1 MGALTVVREPA
12 DAAMMEQVV
21 VVGDL
26 TNMRPAQRVMYYN
39 RVCESLGL
47 NPFTKPFDY
56 IRLNGK
62 LVLYARKDAT
72 EQLRKKNRL
81 SITRLETEI
90 AEGVYIVTAYAQTGD
105 GRTDSDIG
113 AVNVQG
119 LAGEAKAN
127 AMMKAI
133 TKAKRRVTLSICGL
147 GWLDETE
154 IDSIPDAQRVPVS
167 VETGEIV
174 EGQVTEQPPTHTV
187 PPEGDKSGAPARPT
201 DPPPDRGPAVAYFDA
216 PTNPNALLQVVNSR
230 VEVPYDNLPHL
241 LQAIRNEYNSPKW
254 NWPQMKDQD
263 GWNQAYRWAMHHAQ
277 RKAAPATPAAP
288 AEGDAEPETAF

>member
-72 EQLRKKNRL
+72 EQLRKKNRV

-119 LAGEAKAN
+119 LTGEAKAN

-133 TKAKRRVTLSICGL
+133 TKAKRRVTLSVCGL

-154 IDSIPDAQRVPVS
+154 VDSIPGAQPS
-167 VETGEIV
+167 VVNIETGEVV
-174 EGQVTEQPPTHTV
+174 EGQVTELAAEPDYDAEYARLCRKAKDALGLEV
-187 PPEGDKSGAPARPT
+187 KDKDGHPMPDALPAAWSAKVKARAMEYV
-201 DPPPDRGPAVAYFDA
+201 RGVVEQAEA
-216 PTNPNALLQVVNSR
+216 PT
-230 VEVPYDNLPHL
+230 
-241 LQAIRNEYNSPKW
+241 
-254 NWPQMKDQD
+254 
-263 GWNQAYRWAMHHAQ
+263 
-277 RKAAPATPAAP
+277 KAA
-288 AEGDAEPETAF
+288 

>member
-1 MGALTVVREPA
+1 MSAQLAVVREPA

-72 EQLRKKNRL
+72 EQLRKKNRV

-119 LAGEAKAN
+119 LTGEAKAN

-174 EGQVTEQPPTHTV
+174 EGQVTERPPAHTV
-187 PPEGDKSGAPARPT
+187 PPEGDRPSTPARPT
-201 DPPPDRGPAVAYFDA
+201 DPLPAAGI
-216 PTNPNALLQVVNSR
+216 PTRPGDLLAVVNGR
-230 VEVPYDNLPHL
+230 VEVPYDNVPHL
-241 LQAIRNEYNSPKW
+241 WQALRNEYNDPRW
-254 NWPQMKDQD
+254 QWPQPRDLD
-263 GWNQAYRWAMHHAQ
+263 GWRDAYARAFAHAQ
-277 RKAAPATPAAP
+277 CKVTPAMPVAT
-288 AEGDAEPETAF
+288 EGDAEPEQSF

>member
-1 MGALTVVREPA
+1 MGALAVVREPA

-21 VVGDL
+21 VAGDL
-26 TNMRPAQRVMYYN
+26 TNMQPAQRVMYYN

-56 IRLNGK
+56 IKLNGK

-72 EQLRKKNRL
+72 EQLRKINRV
-81 SITRLETEI
+81 SITRLETDM

-119 LAGEAKAN
+119 LTGEMKAN

-154 IDSIPDAQRVPVS
+154 VDSIPDAQRVPVI

-174 EGQVTEQPPTHTV
+174 EALATEQPATHTT
-187 PPEGDKSGAPARPT
+187 PPEGDKSAPRLASVPTRPA
-201 DPPPDRGPAVAYFDA
+201 D
-216 PTNPNALLQVVNSR
+216 LLTLINSR

-241 LQAIRNEYNSPKW
+241 LQALRGEYADPRW
-254 NWPQMKDQD
+254 QWPQPRDLD
-263 GWNQAYRWAMHHAQ
+263 GWRDAYARAIAHAQ
-277 RKAAPATPAAP
+277 RKAAPATSSSPAY
-288 AEGDAEPETAF
+288 EGDAEPIATL

>member
-1 MGALTVVREPA
+1 MSAQLAVVREPA

-72 EQLRKKNRL
+72 EQLRKKNRV

-119 LAGEAKAN
+119 LTGEAKAN

-174 EGQVTEQPPTHTV
+174 EGQVTER
-187 PPEGDKSGAPARPT
+187 PPEPPSNPPRLEA
-201 DPPPDRGPAVAYFDA
+201 PPDRGPAVAASDA

-230 VEVPYDNLPHL
+230 VEAPYDNLPHL
-241 LQAIRNEYNSPKW
+241 LQAIRNEYSNPKW
-254 NWPQMKDQD
+254 SWPQPKDQD

-277 RKAAPATPAAP
+277 RKVAPATTAAT
-288 AEGDAEPETAF
+288 EGDAEPEQSF

>member
-1 MGALTVVREPA
+1 MSAQLAVVREPA

-72 EQLRKKNRL
+72 EQLRKKNRV

-119 LAGEAKAN
+119 LTGEAKAN

-154 IDSIPDAQRVPVS
+154 IDSISDAQRVPVS

-174 EGQVTEQPPTHTV
+174 EGQVTERPADTAPPTQSE
-187 PPEGDKSGAPARPT
+187 PPVVLPKSAATGT
-201 DPPPDRGPAVAYFDA
+201 PPPV
-216 PTNPNALLQVVNSR
+216 PTKPGDLLAVVNGR
-230 VEVPYDNLPHL
+230 VEVPYDNVPHL
-241 LQAIRNEYNSPKW
+241 WQALRNEYNDPKW
-254 NWPQMKDQD
+254 QWPQPKDLD
-263 GWNQAYRWAMHHAQ
+263 GWRDAYARALAHAQ
-277 RKAAPATPAAP
+277 RKAAPASPAVSD
-288 AEGDAEPETAF
+288 GDAEPEQSF